1 MIDLTTMHLKCLL
14 EKATPGPWEYV
25 AGDGPDERYI
35 GDPDIWGMCIGV
47 EANGEGSSCS
57 DADLTL
63 AAAAPQ
69 LAREVIRLRGHI
81 EELITVMEVK
91 ATAGVPQDPATIAN
105 CLKEK
110 VLGDHDE

>member
-1 MIDLTTMHLKCLL
+1 MTDLTTTHLKHLL
-14 EKATPGPWEYV
+14 DQATPGPWK
-25 AGDGPDERYI
+25 AKDSD
-35 GDPDIWGMCIGV
+35 CITS
-47 EANGEGSSCS
+47 EHGEVLWN
-57 DADLTL
+57 ADQAVDWSRNDHDVNL

-69 LAREVIRLRGHI
+69 LAEEVIRLRGHI

-105 CLKEK
+105 FLKEK